1 MKSTS
6 SKRKKE
12 MKRVM
17 INKLKKTREVTTIFE
32 IDFFLEK
39 ILQIK
44 MRFSLEDKEN
54 PFHMKWIFS
63 KNINE
68 FLLVKSLQPIG

>member
-1 MKSTS
+1 
-6 SKRKKE
+6 

-17 INKLKKTREVTTIFE
+17 INKLKKTREVTKIFE

-54 PFHMKWIFS
+54 TFHMKWIFS

>member
-1 MKSTS
+1 
-6 SKRKKE
+6 

-17 INKLKKTREVTTIFE
+17 INKLKKTREVTKIFE

-44 MRFSLEDKEN
+44 MRFSLKDKEN
-54 PFHMKWIFS
+54 TFHMKWIFS